1 MVVDANNL
9 ELEVE
14 VEVKVRCAEFG
25 TTKASTIELLCID
38 IEEMLISASAA
49 ISVHEKSFN
58 IVIIFCLM

>member
-9 ELEVE
+9 ELE

-38 IEEMLISASAA
+38 IEEMPISASAA